1 MSPRLRLAVVA
12 AAALAGAGVTAR
24 LGLWQLDRAAQKTA
38 LQAALEA
45 RQREAPLDTAA
56 AWTTDR
62 DAAATLQYRRV
73 QLQGHWSAAHTVFLD
88 NRPMDG
94 RAGFYVVTPLVVGDG
109 RAILVQRG
117 WVPRDALDRARLPE
131 VPTPEGPVA
140 VGGRMAPPPGR
151 LYEFQPDERGRI
163 RQNLDLDGFARETGL
178 RLAPLSVVQTEPAGA
193 GDTLRRDWPAPD
205 TGVAKHRG
213 YAFQWFALSTLIV
226 LLYVWFQLIQPR
238 RRGRR

>member
-1 MSPRLRLAVVA
+1 MSRRLRFWVVA
-12 AAALAGAGVTAR
+12 LAALTGAGLTAR
-24 LGLWQLDRAAQKTA
+24 LGSWQLDRAAQKTA
-38 LQAALEA
+38 MQAALDA
-45 RQREAPLDTAA
+45 RERDAPLDTAA
-56 AWTTDR
+56 AWTTDGG
-62 DAAATLQYRRV
+62 AARALHYRRV
-73 QLQGHWSAAHTVFLD
+73 HLRGHWSGAHTVFLD

-94 RAGFYVVTPLVVGDG
+94 RVGFYVVTPLVVGDG

-117 WVPRDALDRARLPE
+117 WVPRDALDRTRLPE
-131 VPTPEGPVA
+131 VASPEGPVA
-140 VGGRMAPPPGR
+140 LSGRMAPPPGR

-163 RQNLDLDGFARETGL
+163 RQNLDLDAFARETGL

-193 GDTLRRDWPAPD
+193 GDALRRDWPAPD